1 MAETM
6 IDIYNSL
13 IRLLTKGLIEPDEAQ
28 SLIYDVHVP
37 IKVSDRV
44 FRMLKGHNHE
54 DMICMMDK
62 TELINRCKQAIIYEE
77 IANG

>member
-54 DMICMMDK
+54 DMICMLDK
-62 TELINRCKQAIIYEE
+62 TELINRCEQAIIYEE

>member
-44 FRMLKGHNHE
+44 FGMLKGHNH

-62 TELINRCKQAIIYEE
+62 TELINRCEQAIIYEE